1 MLQKNS
7 VIVFVYILRFHE
19 IFEKYFAIFFQRKI
33 PSKLKIKDEALI
45 GDFHGNGITT
55 TQSTL
60 YIIITRHTL
69 YN

>member
-1 MLQKNS
+1 VLQKNS

-55 TQSTL
+55 T
-60 YIIITRHTL
+60 
-69 YN
+69 